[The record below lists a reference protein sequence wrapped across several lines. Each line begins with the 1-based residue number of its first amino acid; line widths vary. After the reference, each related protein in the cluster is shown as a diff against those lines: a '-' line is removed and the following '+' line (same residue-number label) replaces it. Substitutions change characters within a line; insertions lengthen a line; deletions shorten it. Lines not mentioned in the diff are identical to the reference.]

1 MSQSTIAVDLL
12 PFADR
17 QYQDNPYPYYKVARD
32 LTPLYESPMGIYAVT
47 RHADVFTL
55 LRDKRLSA
63 AELDFG
69 VANIFHDSV
78 LGMDSPDHG
87 RLRRISAKW
96 FTPDRIAEWIVE
108 TRRIVDKALD
118 EGEATGGLDACQDIS
133 FSATFGT
140 MAYILGVGTHEAAE
154 CRQKVIEMGRA
165 LRPAATEADVIGAQE
180 AFNWYVDY
188 ITDLVAFKR
197 KNPGNSLLDAFLA
210 AQEAG
215 DMSEA
220 EIMASVTLFYAVGH
234 LDNSFLIQNGIK
246 LLAEM
251 PDMRREFRERPEIRN
266 DMISEMLRI
275 DTPEQFVTRVA
286 LEDIDISGET
296 LPAGG
301 IVLGLIGS
309 ANMDETVFPDPE
321 TFDYT
326 RPDLTRLQMAFGAG
340 QHGCHGQLLARAQAE
355 CAIGA
360 LVERFPEYRISGPV
374 THRHTEFIR
383 NISELPIE
391 FH

>member
-1 MSQSTIAVDLL
+1 MSQSTVATDLL

-17 QYQDNPYPYYKVARD
+17 AFQDNPYPYYKIARD
-32 LTPLYESPMGIYAVT
+32 HTPLYESPLGVFAVT
-47 RHADVFTL
+47 RHSDVFSL

-96 FTPDRIAEWIVE
+96 FTPDRISEWITE

-118 EGEATGGLDACQDIS
+118 EGEAAGGLDACQDLS
-133 FSATFGT
+133 FAATFGT

-165 LRPAATEADVIGAQE
+165 LRPAATDADVIGAQE
-180 AFNWYVDY
+180 AFAWYVGY
-188 ITDLVAFKR
+188 ISDLVAYKR
-197 KNPGNSLLDAFLA
+197 RNPGNSLLDAFLT
-210 AQEAG
+210 AQESG
-215 DMSEA
+215 EMSEA
-220 EIMASVTLFYAVGH
+220 EIMATVTLFYAVGH
-234 LDNSFLIQNGIK
+234 LDNSFLIQNGVK

-251 PDMRREFRERPEIRN
+251 PEERRLFLESPEIRN
-266 DMISEMLRI
+266 DMISEILRI

-286 LEDIDISGET
+286 LEDMDISGET

-301 IVLGLIGS
+301 IVLGMIGS
-309 ANMDETVFPDPE
+309 ANMDERVFPDPE
-321 TFDYT
+321 RFDHT

-360 LVERFPEYRISGPV
+360 LVERFPNYRISGPV
-374 THRHTEFIR
+374 THQHTEFIR
-383 NISELPIE
+383 NIYTLPIE

>member
-1 MSQSTIAVDLL
+1 MSQSTISVDLL

-47 RHADVFTL
+47 RHADVFAL

-108 TRRIVDKALD
+108 TRRIVDNALD

-165 LRPAATEADVIGAQE
+165 LRPAATEADIIGAQE

-251 PDMRREFRERPEIRN
+251 PDMRRKFRERPEIRN

-321 TFDYT
+321 TFDYA

-383 NISELPIE
+383 NIYELPIE

>member
-1 MSQSTIAVDLL
+1 MSQSTISVDLL
-12 PFADR
+12 PFAER
-17 QYQDNPYPYYKVARD
+17 AYQDNPYPYYKIARD
-32 LTPLYESPMGIYAVT
+32 LTPLYESPIGVYAVT
-47 RHADVFTL
+47 RHSDVFSL

-78 LGMDSPDHG
+78 LGTDSPDHG

-96 FTPDRIAEWIVE
+96 FTPDRISEWIVE
-108 TRRIVDKALD
+108 TRRIVVKALD
-118 EGEATGGLDACQDIS
+118 EGAVAGGLDACQDIS
-133 FSATFGT
+133 FAATFGT
-140 MAYILGVGTHEAAE
+140 MAYVLGVGTHDAAE

-165 LRPAATEADVIGAQE
+165 LRPAATEADVICAQE
-180 AFNWYVDY
+180 AFAWYVDY
-188 ITDLVAFKR
+188 ITDLVSFKR

-215 DMSEA
+215 EMSEA
-220 EIMASVTLFYAVGH
+220 EIMATVTLFYAVGH

-251 PDMRREFRERPEIRN
+251 PQERELFRKSPEVRN
-266 DMISEMLRI
+266 DMISEILRI

-286 LEDIDISGET
+286 LEDIDVSGKT
-296 LPAGG
+296 LPSGG

-309 ANMDETVFPDPE
+309 ANMDDTVFPDPE
-321 TFDYT
+321 KFDYT

-374 THRHTEFIR
+374 THEHTEFIR
-383 NISELPIE
+383 NISTLPIE

>member
-286 LEDIDISGET
+286 LEDIDISGEI

>member
-1 MSQSTIAVDLL
+1 MTQLTVATDLL
-12 PFADR
+12 PFADPAF
-17 QYQDNPYPYYKVARD
+17 QENPYPYYRIVRD
-32 LTPLYESPMGIYAVT
+32 HTPLYESPLGVFAVT
-47 RHADVFTL
+47 RHSDVFTL

-96 FTPDRIAEWIVE
+96 FTPDRIAEWIIE

-118 EGEATGGLDACQDIS
+118 DGEVAGGLDACQDLS

-140 MAYILGVGTHEAAE
+140 MAYILGVGTHDAAE

-165 LRPAATEADVIGAQE
+165 LRPAATDADVIGAQE
-180 AFNWYVDY
+180 AFAWYVGY
-188 ITDLVAFKR
+188 ISDLVAYKR
-197 KNPGNSLLDAFLA
+197 RNPGNSLLDAFLA
-210 AQEAG
+210 ALETG
-215 DMSEA
+215 EMSEA
-220 EIMASVTLFYAVGH
+220 EMMATVTLFYAVGH
-234 LDNSFLIQNGIK
+234 LDNSFLIQNGVK

-251 PDMRREFRERPEIRN
+251 PEERQLFREIPEIRN
-266 DMISEMLRI
+266 DVISEILRI

-286 LEDIDISGET
+286 LEDMDISGEI

-301 IVLGLIGS
+301 IVLGMIGS
-309 ANMDETVFPDPE
+309 ANMDERVFPDPE
-321 TFDYT
+321 RFDHT

-360 LVERFPEYRISGPV
+360 LVERFPNYRISGPV

-383 NISELPIE
+383 NIYTLPIE
-391 FH
+391 FN

>member
-1 MSQSTIAVDLL
+1 MSQSTVAVDLL
-12 PFADR
+12 PFANR
-17 QYQDNPYPYYKVARD
+17 EYQENPYPYYKVVRD
-32 LTPLYESPMGIYAVT
+32 LTPLYESPMGIYAVP
-47 RHADVFTL
+47 RHSDVFSL

-78 LGMDSPDHG
+78 LGTDSPDHG

-96 FTPDRIAEWIVE
+96 FTPDRISEWIVE

-118 EGEATGGLDACQDIS
+118 EGAVAGGLDACQDIS

-140 MAYILGVGTHEAAE
+140 MAYVLGVGTHDAAE
-154 CRQKVIEMGRA
+154 CRQKVIDMGRA
-165 LRPAATEADVIGAQE
+165 LRPAATEADVTCAQE
-180 AFNWYVDY
+180 AFAWYVDY

-210 AQEAG
+210 AQGAG
-215 DMSEA
+215 EMSEA
-220 EIMASVTLFYAVGH
+220 EIMATVTLFYAVGH

-251 PDMRREFRERPEIRN
+251 PQERELFRSSPEIRN

-309 ANMDETVFPDPE
+309 ANMDDKVFANPE
-321 TFDYT
+321 KFDFT

-360 LVERFPEYRISGPV
+360 LVERFPDYRVSGPV
-374 THRHTEFIR
+374 THEHTEFIR
-383 NISELPIE
+383 NISMLPIE